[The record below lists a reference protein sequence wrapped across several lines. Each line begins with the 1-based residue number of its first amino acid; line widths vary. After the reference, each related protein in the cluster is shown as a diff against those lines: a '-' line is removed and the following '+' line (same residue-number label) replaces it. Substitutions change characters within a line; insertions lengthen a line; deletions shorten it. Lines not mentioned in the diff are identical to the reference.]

1 MKYAPHLLGA
11 IAVVAIVGAVSGA
24 SVGDS
29 PILIRGHHES
39 LPEARIVRAANADL
53 RDTSRP
59 PDHYPLETPQ
69 GTVEVAELALH
80 GRLRDRGGDMWWE
93 DRSADRAN
101 MSAGYDFAATASPE
115 RIAHEER
122 LLAFTGGRGEF
133 QERHEAREAAQA
145 PQAPAP
151 PEPPIRL
158 TRAEAP
164 MALAEPA
171 ELETDLRA
179 PSEPLAPPAPAA
191 EARTI
196 ETDLTAP
203 APQ

>member
-1 MKYAPHLLGA
+1 MRYAPHLLGA
-11 IAVVAIVGAVSGA
+11 IALVAIVGAVSGA

-29 PILIRGHHES
+29 PILVRGHHET

-93 DRSADRAN
+93 DRSEDRAN
-101 MSAGYDFAATASPE
+101 MSAGYDFAANASPE

-133 QERHEAREAAQA
+133 QERHAARAASQS
-145 PQAPAP
+145 APAS
-151 PEPPIRL
+151 EPAFRV

-164 MALAEPA
+164 MALAEPVELSANVVPPKA
-171 ELETDLRA
+171 E
-179 PSEPLAPPAPAA
+179 PAPPSIPEPVSPSSVDVCATLASP
-191 EARTI
+191 
-196 ETDLTAP
+196 D
-203 APQ
+203 